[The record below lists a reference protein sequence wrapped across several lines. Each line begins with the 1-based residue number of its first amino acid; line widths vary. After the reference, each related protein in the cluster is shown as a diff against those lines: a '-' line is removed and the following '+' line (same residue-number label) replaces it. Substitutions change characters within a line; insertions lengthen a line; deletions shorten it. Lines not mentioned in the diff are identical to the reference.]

1 MFEAR
6 DIGCALE
13 KAPGIG
19 DFLRVKV
26 IARGRAKADSQG
38 LKQEIPCRDRVV
50 KRPETLPV
58 EMTVGVDDLLV
69 QHLRYGT
76 RGGHTAD

>member
-6 DIGCALE
+6 DISCALE
-13 KAPGIG
+13 KAHGIA

-38 LKQEIPCRDRVV
+38 LKQEIPRRDRVV

-58 EMTVGVDDLLV
+58 EMTVGMGDLLV
-69 QHLRYGT
+69 QHLRYENT
-76 RGGHTAD
+76 GGHTAD